1 MYDIVGEFT
10 KKGIEIGKQKADAEA
25 LGIMSNRLIST
36 LEQRFPDFPDN
47 LKDRIKKVTDANK
60 MFDLIACAALAKSPE
75 EIARQLK
82 V

>member
-1 MYDIVGEFT
+1 MYDIVGEFE
-10 KKGIEIGKQKADAEA
+10 KKGIEKYA
-25 LGIMSNRLIST
+25 GIQTQCLIST
-36 LEQRFPDFPDN
+36 LEQRFPGFPDN

-75 EIARQLK
+75 EIARQLE